1 MKILRLALIT
11 LNGMLITAL
20 ILGYIR
26 QYFDPGFASFLTIF
40 SLLYPY
46 IVIGLVI
53 AMLLLILV
61 RSKFAW
67 ISLLTLVLTSGNTI
81 RQIGF
86 HVQPKVPEDSTIFS
100 LTTLNVKNNFRHN
113 EQDQSKAFIE
123 KFKQDKSTFLL
134 LQEISGNLID
144 QVALELNYPYHS
156 HFGNSNPGGYLAIFS
171 RYPLKNIHSI
181 RNSEG
186 RVIALYADVDSP
198 LGVFRLVNIHLHT
211 NAVTVRAGEFSPES
225 FSRKEGLRAFGD
237 MLQSYSDNASLRLD
251 EIEQIFEAIQ
261 PTQLPIIIAGDAN
274 DTPYSPVYLK
284 LHKSR
289 QNAFVKGGAG
299 FAQTYNGLL
308 IPLKIDHVFMDN
320 SFIIFNTIIE
330 KIDFSDHNP
339 ITTSFSIQN

>member
-1 MKILRLALIT
+1 MKILRLALVT
-11 LNGMLITAL
+11 VNGVLITSL

-46 IVIGLVI
+46 LVIGLVI
-53 AMLLLILV
+53 TMLLLILV
-61 RSKFAW
+61 RSKMAW
-67 ISLLTLVLTSGNTI
+67 VSLLTLVLTSGNTI

-86 HVQPKVPEDSTIFS
+86 HVQPRVPVDSTIFS

-123 KFKQDKSTFLL
+123 KFKKDKSTFLF
-134 LQEISGNLID
+134 LQEISGGLID
-144 QVALELNYPYHS
+144 QVAKELDYPYHS
-156 HFGNSNPGGYLAIFS
+156 HYGNTDPGGYLAIFS
-171 RYPLKNIHSI
+171 RYPLNDIESVQ
-181 RNSEG
+181 NSE
-186 RVIALYADVDSP
+186 RRTIALYADVDSP

-211 NAVTVRAGEFSPES
+211 NAVTVRAGKFSPES
-225 FSRKEGLRAFGD
+225 FSKKEGLQAFGD
-237 MLQSYSDNASLRLD
+237 MLQSYSDNAKLRLQ
-251 EIEQIFEAIQ
+251 EIDRINDAIDQ
-261 PTQLPIIIAGDAN
+261 SPYPVIIAGDAN

-284 LHKSR
+284 LQESR

-308 IPLKIDHVFMDN
+308 IPLKIDHIFMDN
-320 SFIIFNTIIE
+320 SFNIFNTMIE

-339 ITTSFSIQN
+339 ITTTFSIQN